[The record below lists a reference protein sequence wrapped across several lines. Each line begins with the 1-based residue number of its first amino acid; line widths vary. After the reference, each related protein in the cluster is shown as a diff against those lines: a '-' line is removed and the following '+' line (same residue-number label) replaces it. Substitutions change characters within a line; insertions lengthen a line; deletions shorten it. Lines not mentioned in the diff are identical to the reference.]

1 MTNIRVDYN
10 ILTVVTSQAAE
21 RIKEIYPF
29 YKKCGWNYQQY
40 IACLE
45 PFGEKPGTKPYSISP
60 KQYGNFLSTLFELW
74 YHDLQ
79 SARQPYIRQFENYVG
94 LAAGYMAE
102 SCEQRGCCGVQY
114 AVEADGSVYP
124 CDFYVMDEYQIGN
137 FNTDS
142 FDQIDQ
148 KRSEIRFIEQS
159 SLVDK
164 ACRSCPYFL
173 LCRGGCRRNRGNG
186 MQTESTRNNFCE
198 GYKIF
203 FERWYDTLMQ
213 LGKLVQR

>member
-1 MTNIRVDYN
+1 MKSREQSRTLCRQNSMENFFQICLN
-10 ILTVVTSQAAE
+10 CGIM
-21 RIKEIYPF
+21 IYRA
-29 YKKCGWNYQQY
+29 QVS
-40 IACLE
+40 
-45 PFGEKPGTKPYSISP
+45 PYM
-60 KQYGNFLSTLFELW
+60 L
-74 YHDLQ
+74 
-79 SARQPYIRQFENYVG
+79 RQFENYVG

-159 SLVDK
+159 SLAEK
-164 ACRSCPYFL
+164 ACRSCPYFYYAEVDVGETGEMGYRQNQQGTIFVKDIKSSL
-173 LCRGGCRRNRGNG
+173 KNG
-186 MQTESTRNNFCE
+186 MIR
-198 GYKIF
+198 
-203 FERWYDTLMQ
+203 
-213 LGKLVQR
+213 

>member
-1 MTNIRVDYN
+1 M
-10 ILTVVTSQAAE
+10 
-21 RIKEIYPF
+21 
-29 YKKCGWNYQQY
+29 
-40 IACLE
+40 
-45 PFGEKPGTKPYSISP
+45 
-60 KQYGNFLSTLFELW
+60 
-74 YHDLQ
+74 
-79 SARQPYIRQFENYVG
+79 
-94 LAAGYMAE
+94 
-102 SCEQRGCCGVQY
+102 
-114 AVEADGSVYP
+114 EADGSVYP

-159 SLVDK
+159 SLAEK

-186 MQTESTRNNFCE
+186 MQTEPTRNNFCE

-203 FERWYDTLMQ
+203 FEKWYDTLMQ